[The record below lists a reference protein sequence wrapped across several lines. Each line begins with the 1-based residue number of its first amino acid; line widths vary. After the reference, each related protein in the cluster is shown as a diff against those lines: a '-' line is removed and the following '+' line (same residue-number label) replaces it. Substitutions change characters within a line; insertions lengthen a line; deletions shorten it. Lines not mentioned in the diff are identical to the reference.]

1 MFFALKLIRFVFRL
15 FLKLVLFPFKLIKR
29 LLGTEQSTEQWAETG
44 EAETE
49 ATEGTSE
56 TLADS
61 PEGLSVAATQA
72 KNNIQRFRKG
82 LIAVGVVQLLVG
94 LFAVFNIAQSPI
106 GGFRPALVDGLLL
119 TVVVF
124 SLAPIGVGFGLT
136 RWTTASWYLGMAFCG
151 LQIVLSVFALPGGL
165 ITIGIYG
172 ILGYLGYTGRP
183 ALMTLSN
190 AGGSPTGDESGQQES
205 IERQSHD
212 TGGAVDHEDIPP
224 SDSEPAADA
233 PTDGTAPSQTER
245 TDTPPADTTSTEPA
259 PEPSAN
265 DETEDP
271 GDGGQGDHQSDP
283 SETDAGETDSAEPRA
298 DAGAVEGDPVEE
310 YREELH
316 ADSASIRRAAVE
328 DLVAATSSDSVPTQ
342 AAIDALSERLED
354 EDPEV
359 RAVACR
365 GLGQLGAEQVKP
377 KLEDLRI
384 DTDPDVSRAAS
395 QALRN
400 IE

>member
-15 FLKLVLFPFKLIKR
+15 LLKLVLFPFKIVKR
-29 LLGTEQSTEQWAETG
+29 LLGSGQSTEQWPAPG
-44 EAETE
+44 ETE
-49 ATEGTSE
+49 TETMEATSE
-56 TLADS
+56 TLTDS
-61 PEGLSVAATQA
+61 PEGLSVAAAQA
-72 KNNIQRFRKG
+72 TNNIQWFRKG

-106 GGFRPALVDGLLL
+106 GGLRPALVDGLLL

-124 SLAPIGVGFGLT
+124 SLAPIGIGFGLT
-136 RWTTASWYLGMAFCG
+136 RWTTASWYLGIAFCG
-151 LQIVLSVFALPGGL
+151 LQIVLSLFALPGGFL
-165 ITIGIYG
+165 TIAIYG

-183 ALMTLSN
+183 ALVTLSN
-190 AGGSPTGDESGQQES
+190 AGGPPTEDESGEPASLEQ
-205 IERQSHD
+205 QSHHAE
-212 TGGAVDHEDIPP
+212 TAVDHEDTP
-224 SDSEPAADA
+224 SSNSEPAADGPIDSTVSS
-233 PTDGTAPSQTER
+233 PTEQT
-245 TDTPPADTTSTEPA
+245 DAPPADTTPTEPA

-265 DETEDP
+265 DEPEDT
-271 GDGGQGDHQSDP
+271 GDGGRSDRQSDP
-283 SETDAGETDSAEPRA
+283 SETDAGETDSAEPETAA
-298 DAGAVEGDPVEE
+298 DAVEEDPVEE

-316 ADSASIRRAAVE
+316 ADSASVRQSAVE
-328 DLVAATSSDSVPTQ
+328 DLVAATRSDTVPTQ